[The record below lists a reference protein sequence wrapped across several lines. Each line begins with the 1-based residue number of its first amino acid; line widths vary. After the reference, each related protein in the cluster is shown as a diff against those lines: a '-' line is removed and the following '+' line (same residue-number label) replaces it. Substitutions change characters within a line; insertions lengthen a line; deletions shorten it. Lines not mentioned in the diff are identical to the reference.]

1 MRIAILG
8 AGVSGLVAAAVLR
21 ETGHQVTVFERCD
34 DIGGVW
40 SSSRRYPG
48 VSTQDDRVTY
58 SFSDSPMP
66 RDFPE
71 HPSGPMVQAYLQRY
85 AEDHGLLAD
94 IHLRT
99 EVLTAELVDDDSR
112 WELEVRD
119 DSGTTRRSFDHLV
132 AAHGTYSTPHIPDWP
147 GRAAFEAA
155 GGLVVPPSSIGDG
168 ALLDGRDVVV
178 LGWGKTACDV
188 AVVAADRARTATLVA
203 RELRWKYPKRI
214 GSRLTFRHLLLTRL
228 GEHAVA
234 SPSRG
239 LPGRLLTQ
247 LTRVPRKLAMLGLAR
262 VVDRQLG
269 LSELGLLP
277 RVTFPDSNSLVTE
290 GFYEAVRDGRIDV
303 VRDAGVADLEAVDG
317 VPSVRLRSGAV
328 LPARVLVPATG
339 YEQDLDFLA
348 PVTRARLLEP
358 DGSLLLHRKVLP
370 TTVPR
375 LAFIGWSQSYRSPLT
390 AEVQAFWLAGLLLGR
405 VRLPSVAAQRRD
417 AAVYRLTHAQAA
429 AAGAPQMPSGSFGEL
444 DVLLEDLR
452 LPLPRATRRRQLLTA
467 LDPAD
472 YAYVLPVLR
481 ARARLGETQ
490 SVPA

>member
-40 SSSRRYPG
+40 SASRRYPG

-58 SFSDSPMP
+58 SFSDTPMP
-66 RDFPE
+66 EDFPE
-71 HPSGPMVQAYLQRY
+71 HPGGAMVQAYLQQY
-85 AEDHGLLAD
+85 AEDHGLLPD
-94 IHLRT
+94 IRLGT
-99 EVLTAELVDDDSR
+99 EVVSAELVDDDRR

-119 DSGTTRRSFDHLV
+119 ASGISRIPFDQLV
-132 AAHGTYSTPHIPDWP
+132 AAHGTYSTPHVPAWP
-147 GRAAFEAA
+147 GRAEFEAE

-168 ALLDGRDVVV
+168 ALLEGRDVVV

-188 AVVAADRARTATLVA
+188 AVVAADRARRATLIA

-214 GSRLTFRHLLLTRL
+214 GTRLTFRHLLLTRL

-247 LTRVPRKLAMLGLAR
+247 LTRVPRKLVMLRLSS

-269 LSELGLLP
+269 LSELDLLP

-290 GFYEAVRDGRIDV
+290 GFYEAVRERRLDV
-303 VRDAGVADLEAVDG
+303 VRDDGVADLEVVDG
-317 VPSVRLRSGAV
+317 VPSVRLRSGEV
-328 LPARVLVPATG
+328 LPADVLVPATG

-348 PVTRARLLEP
+348 PAMRNRLLEA

-370 TTVPR
+370 TTLPR

-390 AEVQAFWLAGLLLGR
+390 AEVQALWLAGLLLGQ
-405 VRLPSVAAQRRD
+405 VRLPPVPTQRQG
-417 AAVYRLTHAQAA
+417 AEVYRLTHAAAA

-444 DVLLEDLR
+444 DVLLEDLH
-452 LPLPRATRRRQLLTA
+452 LPLPWATRRKQLLTA

-472 YAYVLPVLR
+472 YAYVLPALR
-481 ARARLGETQ
+481 ARAGTLARATT
-490 SVPA
+490 SV